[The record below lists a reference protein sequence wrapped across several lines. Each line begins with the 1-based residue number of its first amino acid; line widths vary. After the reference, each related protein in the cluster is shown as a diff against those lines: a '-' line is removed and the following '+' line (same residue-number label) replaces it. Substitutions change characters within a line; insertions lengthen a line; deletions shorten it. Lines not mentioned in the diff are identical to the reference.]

1 MDKKKFLYWI
11 ILLFLGLQLAGCA
24 TPDYDYVGNRESP
37 LDRTRL
43 DQDRR

>member
-24 TPDYDYVGNRESP
+24 TPDYDYPGNIQSP
-37 LDRTRL
+37 LDRGRL
-43 DQDRR
+43 DLYQR